1 VCMSYA
7 HRLLDSLGMG
17 VLKRGLNQRGSPRDA
32 YEMCDVSMR
41 MSSDLKA
48 RKHARGCS
56 RSRGGVRRS
65 HVVGELAGS
74 L

>member
-32 YEMCDVSMR
+32 YEMCDGCR
-41 MSSDLKA
+41 
-48 RKHARGCS
+48 RHAGAEAYHTYTGQLREA
-56 RSRGGVRRS
+56 
-65 HVVGELAGS
+65 H
-74 L
+74 